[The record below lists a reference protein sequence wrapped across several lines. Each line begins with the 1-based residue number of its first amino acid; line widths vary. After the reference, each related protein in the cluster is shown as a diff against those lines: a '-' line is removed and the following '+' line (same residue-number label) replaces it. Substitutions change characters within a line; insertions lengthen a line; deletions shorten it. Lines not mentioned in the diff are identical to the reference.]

1 MPKGQRRAA
10 CLATGLVRSRLYGR
24 PARVIADKQ
33 QRRPHHRALSP
44 VERQAMLDI
53 LHEARFVDQAP
64 AEIYAILL
72 DEGRYLCSIRTM
84 YRILAANAEVRERR
98 NQRRHPVYTRP
109 ELLAT
114 GPNEVWSWDIT
125 KLKGPAKGQ
134 FFNLYVILDIFSR
147 YIVGWMLSEREN
159 AGLATRL
166 IEQSYAK
173 HGIRPGSL
181 TLHADRG
188 SPMMATSTAVL
199 LVNLGVVKSHSRPQ
213 QSNDNPYSESQFKT
227 MKYCPT
233 FPKRFGSIQD
243 ARAFCVR
250 FFQWYNHDHHHSGIG
265 LMTPWQVHCGQAH
278 AIREARLKTLQD
290 VYAKYPQRF
299 VRTSPQPPKLPD
311 AAWINPPEKKD
322 AA

>member
-1 MPKGQRRAA
+1 MSE
-10 CLATGLVRSRLYGR
+10 T
-24 PARVIADKQ
+24 
-33 QRRPHHRALSP
+33 
-44 VERQAMLDI
+44 ERQAVLDV
-53 LHEARFVDQAP
+53 LHEPRFVDRAP
-64 AEIYAILL
+64 AEIYATLL

-84 YRILAANAEVRERR
+84 YRLLAANNEVRERR
-98 NQRRHPVYTRP
+98 DQRRHPVYSKP

-114 GPNEVWSWDIT
+114 GPNQVWSWDIT
-125 KLKGPAKGQ
+125 KLKGPIKGQ

-147 YIVGWMLSEREN
+147 CVVGWMLSEHEN
-159 AGLATRL
+159 AGLAARL
-166 IEQSYAK
+166 IQQTYAK

-188 SPMMATSTAVL
+188 SPMMAISTATL
-199 LVNLGVVKSHSRPQ
+199 LINLGVAKSHSRPQ

-243 ARAFCVR
+243 ARAFCVQ

-265 LMTPWQVHCGQAH
+265 LMTPWQVHSGQAL
-278 AIREARLKTLQD
+278 AIRETRLKTLSQ
-290 VYAKYPQRF
+290 VYAKNPQRF
-299 VRTSPQPPKLPD
+299 VRRPPQPPEMPD
-311 AAWINPPEKKD
+311 AAWINPPQKKQ

>member
-10 CLATGLVRSRLYGR
+10 CVATGLVRSRLYSR
-24 PARVIADKQ
+24 PTLVTVMAP
-33 QRRPHHRALSP
+33 RRPHHRALTP
-44 VERQAMLDI
+44 VERQAVLDV
-53 LHEARFVDQAP
+53 LHEVRFIDQAP

-98 NQRRHPVYTRP
+98 NLRRHPVYTRP

-114 GPNEVWSWDIT
+114 GPNQVWSWDIT
-125 KLKGPAKGQ
+125 KLKGPVKGQ

-147 YIVGWMLSEREN
+147 CIVGWMLSEREN
-159 AGLATRL
+159 ALLAARL
-166 IEQSYAK
+166 IEQTCAK
-173 HGIRPGSL
+173 HNIRPGSL
-181 TLHADRG
+181 TIHADRG
-188 SPMMATSTAVL
+188 SPMMATSTAIL
-199 LVNLGVVKSHSRPQ
+199 LVNLGIAKSHSRPQ

-227 MKYCPT
+227 LKYCPT

-243 ARAFCVR
+243 ARAFCIR
-250 FFQWYNHDHHHSGIG
+250 FFQWYNHEHHHSGIG
-265 LMTPWQVHCGQAH
+265 LMTPWLVHSGQAQAVH
-278 AIREARLKTLQD
+278 ENRQKTLAA
-290 VYAKYPQRF
+290 VYAKNPQRF
-299 VRTSPQPPKLPD
+299 VRKSPQPPKLPD

>member
-1 MPKGQRRAA
+1 V
-10 CLATGLVRSRLYGR
+10 LTGLTRSRLYGR
-24 PARVIADKQ
+24 PTAPASTGTH
-33 QRRPHHRALSP
+33 RRPHPRALSAA
-44 VERQAMLDI
+44 ERQAVLDI

-64 AEIYAILL
+64 TEVYAILL

-98 NQRRHPVYTRP
+98 NQRRHPVYTKP

-114 GPNEVWSWDIT
+114 GPNQIWSWDIT
-125 KLKGPAKGQ
+125 KLKGPVKGQ

-147 YIVGWMLSEREN
+147 CIVGWMLSEREN
-159 AGLATRL
+159 AGLAARL
-166 IEQSYAK
+166 IEQTYAK

-188 SPMMATSTAVL
+188 SPMMATSTATL
-199 LVNLGVVKSHSRPQ
+199 LINLGVAKSHSRPQ

-233 FPKRFGSIQD
+233 FPKKFGSIQD

-265 LMTPWQVHCGQAH
+265 LMTPWQVHSGQAH
-278 AIREARLKTLQD
+278 AIRETRMKTLL
-290 VYAKYPQRF
+290 VMYAKNPQRF
-299 VRTSPQPPKLPD
+299 VRKPPQPPELPD
-311 AAWINPPEKKD
+311 AAWINPPEKKE

>member
-10 CLATGLVRSRLYGR
+10 CVATGLTRSRLYDR
-24 PARVIADKQ
+24 PARITVLPS
-33 QRRPHHRALSP
+33 RRPHHRALSP
-44 VERQAMLDI
+44 LERQAVLDV
-53 LHEARFVDQAP
+53 LHEVRFIDQAP

-98 NQRRHPVYTRP
+98 NLRRHPVYTRP

-114 GPNEVWSWDIT
+114 GPNQVWSWDIT
-125 KLKGPAKGQ
+125 KLKGPVKGQ

-147 YIVGWMLSEREN
+147 CVVGWMLSEREN
-159 AGLATRL
+159 ALLAARL
-166 IEQSYAK
+166 IQQTCAK
-173 HGIRPGSL
+173 HNIRRGSL
-181 TLHADRG
+181 TIHADRG
-188 SPMMATSTAVL
+188 SPMMATSTAIL
-199 LVNLGVVKSHSRPQ
+199 LVNLGVAKSHSRPQ

-233 FPKRFGSIQD
+233 FPRRFGSIQD
-243 ARAFCVR
+243 ARAFCIR
-250 FFQWYNHDHHHSGIG
+250 FFQWYNHEHHHSGIG
-265 LMTPWQVHCGQAH
+265 LMTPWLVHSGQAQAVH
-278 AIREARLKTLQD
+278 GTRQKTLAE
-290 VYAKYPQRF
+290 VYAKNPQRF
-299 VRTSPQPPKLPD
+299 VRKPPQPPELPT

>member
-1 MPKGQRRAA
+1 MS
-10 CLATGLVRSRLYGR
+10 GLVRSRLYKR
-24 PARVIADKQ
+24 PSPVAVIPP
-33 QRRPHHRALSP
+33 RRPHPRALSAI
-44 VERQAMLDI
+44 ERQAVLDV

-64 AEIYAILL
+64 AEIYATLL
-72 DEGRYLCSIRTM
+72 DEGCHLCSIRTM

-114 GPNEVWSWDIT
+114 GPNQVWSWDIT
-125 KLKGPAKGQ
+125 KLKGPVKGQ

-147 YIVGWMLSEREN
+147 CVVGWMLSEREN
-159 AGLATRL
+159 ALLAARL
-166 IEQSYAK
+166 IEQTCAK
-173 HGIRPGSL
+173 HSIRPGAL
-181 TLHADRG
+181 TIHADRG
-188 SPMMATSTAVL
+188 SPMMATSTAIL
-199 LVNLGVVKSHSRPQ
+199 LVNLGVAKSHSRPQ

-233 FPKRFGSIQD
+233 FPKRFGSLQD

-265 LMTPWQVHCGQAH
+265 LMTPWQVHAGQAP
-278 AIREARLKTLQD
+278 AIHESRRKTLREAYVKN
-290 VYAKYPQRF
+290 PQRF
-299 VRTSPQPPKLPD
+299 VKKPPQPPKLPD
-311 AAWINPPEKKD
+311 AAWINPPVNKE

>member
-1 MPKGQRRAA
+1 M
-10 CLATGLVRSRLYGR
+10 VRSRLY
-24 PARVIADKQ
+24 
-33 QRRPHHRALSP
+33 RRPVPIIAEKPPCRQHHRALSAD
-44 VERQAMLDI
+44 ERQAVLDI
-53 LHEARFVDQAP
+53 LHEARFVDLAP

-72 DEGRYLCSIRTM
+72 DEGRYFCSIRTM
-84 YRILAANAEVRERR
+84 YRILAANSEVRERR
-98 NQRRHPVYTRP
+98 NQRRHPVYTKP

-125 KLKGPAKGQ
+125 KLKGPVKGQ

-147 YIVGWMLSEREN
+147 CIVGWMLSEREN
-159 AGLATRL
+159 AGLAARL
-166 IEQSYAK
+166 IEQTYAK
-173 HGIRPGSL
+173 HAIHPGSL

-188 SPMMATSTAVL
+188 SPMIATSTAIL
-199 LVNLGVVKSHSRPQ
+199 LVNLGIAKSHSRPQ

-265 LMTPWQVHCGQAH
+265 LMTPWQVHSGQAQVIH
-278 AIREARLKTLQD
+278 ETRLKTLQN
-290 VYAKYPQRF
+290 VYEKNPQRF
-299 VRTSPQPPKLPD
+299 VKCPPKPPKLPE
-311 AAWINPPEKKD
+311 AAWINPPEKKV

>member
-10 CLATGLVRSRLYGR
+10 CVATGLVRSRLYGR
-24 PARVIADKQ
+24 PAPSIVQ
-33 QRRPHHRALSP
+33 HPRRLHHRALSP
-44 VERQAMLDI
+44 AERQGVLEV

-64 AEIYAILL
+64 AEVYAILL

-98 NQRRHPVYTRP
+98 NQRRHPVYTKP

-114 GPNEVWSWDIT
+114 GPNQVWSWDIT
-125 KLKGPAKGQ
+125 KIKGPVKGQ

-147 YIVGWMLSEREN
+147 CIVGWMLAEREN
-159 AGLATRL
+159 ALLAARL
-166 IEQSYAK
+166 IEQTCAK
-173 HGIRPGSL
+173 HNIRPGSL
-181 TLHADRG
+181 TIHADRG
-188 SPMMATSTAVL
+188 SPMMATSTAIL
-199 LVNLGVVKSHSRPQ
+199 LVNLGVAKSHSRPQ

-243 ARAFCVR
+243 ARAFSIR
-250 FFQWYNHDHHHSGIG
+250 FFQWYNFEHHHTGIG
-265 LMTPWQVHCGQAH
+265 LMTPWQVHSGQAH
-278 AIREARLKTLQD
+278 AIRECRQKTLRD
-290 VYAKYPQRF
+290 VYEKNPQRF
-299 VRTSPQPPKLPD
+299 VRKPPQPPELPD
-311 AAWINPPEKKD
+311 AAWINPPEKKN